1 MPIIIILFENK
12 KSLKNDYTALVLFWH
27 HATQYKVLQNIT
39 AHIHTKTNINQDAH
53 KQHEHIYMS
62 NIYTL

>member
-39 AHIHTKTNINQDAH
+39 AHIHTKTNIN
-53 KQHEHIYMS
+53 
-62 NIYTL
+62 